1 MKGRRTAQVALGLA
15 LLGAIVVGTTGCGST
30 DISAFSVN
38 GNDTSQKSV
47 TDDLKALRDNATFR
61 QIADRAAANG
71 SSLRV
76 SDHPSTVTSALSSA
90 WVTNLVQDELVKKA
104 LADRHV
110 KVTATDRAEAEAQA
124 RQDFGSEAA
133 FNAFPKFFRDEV
145 VARRARAFALA
156 RDAGA
161 DLTTQ
166 EGVNTLV
173 GLLVAAAK
181 KSDITVDPRYGTWN
195 QKQLEV
201 TPPQAPGAPK
211 IQTVNPSTGG

>member
-1 MKGRRTAQVALGLA
+1 MKRKILEVGLGLT

-61 QIADRAAANG
+61 QLADRDAANG
-71 SSLRV
+71 GIVV
-76 SDHPSTVTSALSSA
+76 SEHPSTVTSALSSA

-110 KVTATDRAEAEAQA
+110 NVTSTDRAEAEAQA
-124 RQDFGSEAA
+124 RQDFGTEAA

-195 QKQLEV
+195 EKRLEV

>member
-1 MKGRRTAQVALGLA
+1 MKGRRTAQVALGLV

-61 QIADRAAANG
+61 RLADQDAANG
-71 SSLRV
+71 GIVV
-76 SDHPSTVTSALSSA
+76 SEHPSTVTSALSSA

-181 KSDITVDPRYGTWN
+181 KSDISVDPRYGTWN